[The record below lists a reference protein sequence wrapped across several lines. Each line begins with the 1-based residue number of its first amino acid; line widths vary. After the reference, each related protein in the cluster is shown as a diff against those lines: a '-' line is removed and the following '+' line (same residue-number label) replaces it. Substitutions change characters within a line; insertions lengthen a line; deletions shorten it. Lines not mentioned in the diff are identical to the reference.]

1 MKKVLSI
8 VAVALTV
15 ALVFTSCKKEK
26 TMTELLTIEK
36 GWVMSAATT
45 TPYWTLN
52 DNSQITNLFEGYVYD
67 CEKDD
72 IIKFKEEGNKEY
84 VNAGEKKYDY
94 EGEGDQY
101 VGEWAFNEKETVLE
115 CQLPLFSAAAGDPD
129 NQAYSAAKEQC
140 NIISLEEDKM
150 VLSHTFDASG
160 TTSKAGFTGGP
171 WTFQFTYVP
180 AKK

>member
-8 VAVALTV
+8 VAVALMV
-15 ALVFTSCKKEK
+15 ALVFTSCKKQK

-72 IIKFKEEGNKEY
+72 IIKFKEDGHVYLNPGAN
-84 VNAGEKKYDY
+84 VC
-94 EGEGDQY
+94 EGEASQESSIGTWKLY
-101 VGEWAFNEKETVLE
+101 ESEKRLDMQIPFFYDTEVENVAIVELTEEMLKVNYTWTLTE
-115 CQLPLFSAAAGDPD
+115 DD
-129 NQAYSAAKEQC
+129 AKG
-140 NIISLEEDKM
+140 
-150 VLSHTFDASG
+150 VPGTYTF
-160 TTSKAGFTGGP
+160 TI
-171 WTFQFTYVP
+171 TYVP
-180 AKK
+180 SKK